1 MLNFIKKLIK
11 ISKNDPVK
19 KCSLYRDIKCPHVDG
34 FLCDFPKC
42 NMEYQYNKQILEK
55 LSGYHKTFI
64 DENNT

>member
-19 KCSLYRDIKCPHVDG
+19 KCSLYRDMKCSHVDG

-42 NMEYQYNKQILEK
+42 TMEYEYNKNLIDK
-55 LSGYHKTFI
+55 LSGYPKI
-64 DENNT
+64 MLDK